1 MMNHTLHVITLA
13 TAMVA
18 TSTSFAQDV
27 PPNIYTPAPKNNPP
41 EKTPNDGKSKEE
53 RQKERQEERRNADQ
67 RAGADLPASF
77 YKASQLMGLAVEA
90 KGGDKIGDIRN
101 IAINADNGRI
111 RYAIVDGGKGTL
123 YPIPFG
129 AMKFA
134 NNRQRATV
142 DTTTDRMKDA
152 PTFKTDGWG
161 TIGDSKW
168 GKTVYEF
175 YGLSRNADDDKDSPD
190 FVSGSAVIGAKVET
204 RKGDGL
210 GSVKDVMVDTDKSS
224 VAYAVLDF
232 GRDNKLF
239 AVPWQ
244 SMTVKDSG
252 KKIVMRGVD
261 RDDLKDAPGFPNSR
275 WPNYK
280 DLGWGKDVNYDT
292 KPPVWIYGLT
302 DVSGGNG
309 GGGGGGNGGDRGA
322 MGGWQA
328 NSKYSQLFN
337 KKSVDKWKGTIVRTD
352 SVVPLKG
359 MDAGV
364 ALIVKTENSGNMQ
377 VQLGPEW
384 FVKHQ
389 QDKFAEGDAIE
400 VLGSKVDVDQKTVIM
415 ATQIR
420 MGGRSLTLRNADGV
434 PAWDAWQERK

>member
-1 MMNHTLHVITLA
+1 MMKHTMHAITLA
-13 TAMVA
+13 AAMVV
-18 TSTSFAQDV
+18 TPISFAQDV

-53 RQKERQEERRNADQ
+53 RQRERQEERRQADQ
-67 RAGADLPASF
+67 RAGVDLPASF
-77 YKASQLMGLAVEA
+77 YKASQLMGVAVEA
-90 KGGDKIGDIRN
+90 KGGEKIGDIKN
-101 IAINADNGRI
+101 LAINTDNGRI
-111 RYAIVDGGKGTL
+111 RYAIVDGGSGTL
-123 YPIPFG
+123 YPIPLT

-142 DTTTDRMKDA
+142 DTTTERMKDA
-152 PTFKTDGWG
+152 PTFKPDGWG

-175 YGLSRNADDDKDSPD
+175 YGLSRSADDDKDRPD
-190 FVSGSAVIGAKVET
+190 FVPGAAVVGAKVES

-210 GSVKDVMVDTDKSS
+210 GSVKDVMVDTEKNA
-224 VAYAVLDF
+224 VAYTVLDF
-232 GRDNKLF
+232 GRDGKLF

-261 RDDLKDAPGFPNSR
+261 RDDLKEAPGFPNSR
-275 WPNYK
+275 WPTYK
-280 DLGWGKDVNYDT
+280 DLGWNKDTNYDS
-292 KPPVWIYGLT
+292 KPPSWIYGYK
-302 DVSGGNG
+302 DVGGGNG
-309 GGGGGGNGGDRGA
+309 GGGNGGGADRGA
-322 MGGWQA
+322 MGGWQS

-359 MDAGV
+359 MDPGT
-364 ALIVKTENSGNMQ
+364 ALIVKVEGQGNMN

-384 FVKHQ
+384 FIKRQ
-389 QDKFAEGDAIE
+389 QDKFAEGDEIE
-400 VLGSKVDVDQKTVIM
+400 IVGSKVDVDQKSVIM

-420 MGGRSLTLRNADGV
+420 MQGRSLTLRNADGV
-434 PAWDAWQERK
+434 PTWDAWQERK